1 MSCTLFAAEEQ
12 DKLHEAATSAQAVAA
27 KKARKRKPG
36 NCRTRGK
43 PMLGHKSRQCKPKE
57 WQLPVAVFAVHFLE
71 RS

>member
-1 MSCTLFAAEEQ
+1 MLCTLFTAEEQ
-12 DKLHEAATSAQAVAA
+12 DKLHEAATSAQAAAA

-43 PMLGHKSRQCKPKE
+43 PMLGHKSRAM
-57 WQLPVAVFAVHFLE
+57 LFFAVHFLE